1 MKEILCFLVA
11 WTLSY
16 SAHWK
21 NAIIDTVK
29 VVAWFISVR
38 SCRRWSNDTL
48 KVWISRYFSIF
59 FDAFNS
65 VALQHRQEPLP
76 NANVS
81 RKDLLSWWYME
92 NPSKAPLLQLSV
104 PLCGFNGA
112 LQSRPEISE
121 LQLNKV
127 AQLGFS
133 WPQQLGR
140 PPVGLLSLLFA
151 RKALIINNSEQE
163 PLYYQ
168 MQCFVLSARE
178 ILLLKPSIFVPRLQ
192 QEVNVAGV
200 SPFSLGPFPHCY
212 LILYSYW
219 LFF

>member
-1 MKEILCFLVA
+1 MHILA
-11 WTLSY
+11 
-16 SAHWK
+16 
-21 NAIIDTVK
+21 DG
-29 VVAWFISVR
+29 
-38 SCRRWSNDTL
+38 DTL
-48 KVWISRYFSIF
+48 KIWISRHSSIF

-65 VALQHRQEPLP
+65 LALQHRQEPLP
-76 NANVS
+76 DANVS
-81 RKDLLSWWYME
+81 QEDLLSWWYME
-92 NPSKAPLLQLSV
+92 DPSKAPLLQPSV
-104 PLCGFNGA
+104 PLCSFNGA

-133 WPQQLGR
+133 WPRQLAR

-168 MQCFVLSARE
+168 TQCFVLSARE
-178 ILLLKPSIFVPRLQ
+178 ILLLKPSIFVPWLQ
-192 QEVNVAGV
+192 QEVDVAGV
-200 SPFSLGPFPHCY
+200 SQFSLSRFPHCY

-219 LFF
+219 FFLNHQFD